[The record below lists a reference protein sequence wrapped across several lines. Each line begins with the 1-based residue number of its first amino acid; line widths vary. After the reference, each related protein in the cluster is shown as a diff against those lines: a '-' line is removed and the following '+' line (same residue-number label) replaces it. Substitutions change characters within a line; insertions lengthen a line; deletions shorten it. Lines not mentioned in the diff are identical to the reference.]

1 MTDIPAEAVED
12 VPSFGTGVDTD
23 YILGIG
29 KSEDRDTLL
38 LDIDRVLSQE
48 EMGTL
53 QTLAQ
58 SED

>member
-29 KSEDRDTLL
+29 KSEERSTSKASAYC
-38 LDIDRVLSQE
+38 I
-48 EMGTL
+48 
-53 QTLAQ
+53 AI
-58 SED
+58 